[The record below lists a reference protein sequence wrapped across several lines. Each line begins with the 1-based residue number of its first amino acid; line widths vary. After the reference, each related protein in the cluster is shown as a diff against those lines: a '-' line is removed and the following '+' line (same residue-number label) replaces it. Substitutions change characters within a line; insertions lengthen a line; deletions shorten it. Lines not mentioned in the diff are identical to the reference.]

1 MEIREYTEY
10 DEKEILPVYEAVG
23 WVNYTKD
30 PERLAEA
37 YRRSL
42 CTLAAYHRGELA
54 GIVRAV
60 GDGHSIL
67 YIQDLLVLPQFQRRG
82 VGTALIRAVLEKYPR
97 VYQTVLMT
105 DDSPATAAF
114 YGSLGFKSV
123 QSMGCAAYL
132 KMRG

>member
-10 DEKEILPVYEAVG
+10 DEKEILPLYEAAG

-30 PERLAEA
+30 PQRLAQA
-37 YRRSL
+37 YSHSL
-42 CTLAAYHRGELA
+42 CVLAAYQQGKLA
-54 GIVRAV
+54 GVVRAV
-60 GDGHSIL
+60 GDGYSIL
-67 YIQDLLVLPQFQRRG
+67 YIQDLLVLPRFQRQG
-82 VGTALIRAVLEKYPR
+82 VGTALVRAMLEKYPR